1 MKFEEYI
8 KNNKGAFEEEA
19 PSGLWMKINT
29 QLPKKKNP
37 WAGYMKFAAAMLVF
51 IGVGYFFGLQNGKT
65 EVAELGK
72 YDTSLV
78 TYSNKITQKQEKL
91 ATLVSNQ
98 PDLEAEFGKDLH
110 ELQKEFEDL
119 KLQLP
124 NNPNKELII
133 EAMIQNL
140 EWQID
145 LLNQQTKIAEKRTV
159 NLM

>member
-8 KNNKGAFEEEA
+8 RNNKEGFDEEVPA
-19 PSGLWMKINT
+19 GLWMKINM

-51 IGVGYFFGLQNGKT
+51 IGVGYFFGLQNGKS
-65 EVAELGK
+65 EVSELGK
-72 YDTSLV
+72 YDSSLV

-98 PDLEAEFGKDLH
+98 PDLEAEFGKDLS
-110 ELQKEFEDL
+110 ELQEEFNHL

-124 NNPNKELII
+124 DNPNKEMII

-140 EWQID
+140 EWQIE
-145 LLNQQTKIAEKRTV
+145 LLNQQTKIAEKKTV